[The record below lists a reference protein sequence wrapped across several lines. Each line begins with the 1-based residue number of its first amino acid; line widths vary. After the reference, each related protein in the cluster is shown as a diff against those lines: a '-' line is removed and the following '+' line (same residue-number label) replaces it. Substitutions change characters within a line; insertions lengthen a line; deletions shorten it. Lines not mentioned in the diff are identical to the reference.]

1 MWNRIMM
8 EIGLRIKTYRGE
20 PPTKPF
26 NDYLIPRLFNK
37 LINQLGLSDVS
48 TGELRNQSLTTVKS
62 RDGEPLAAVGI
73 AHIIYSSSKE
83 ATLVSQYLDKYG
95 LIFITKVL
103 KTRAS
108 RVNVN
113 IIVKKQGLRELS
125 PTDIKQIAMNEGI
138 DADSINLEF
147 TNKPLHAKIYAS
159 NNDIFITS
167 ANLLKN
173 SLTRNVETG
182 LMIRNQPQHE
192 IETLINELRT

>member
-1 MWNRIMM
+1 M
-8 EIGLRIKTYRGE
+8 
-20 PPTKPF
+20 
-26 NDYLIPRLFNK
+26 
-37 LINQLGLSDVS
+37 
-48 TGELRNQSLTTVKS
+48 
-62 RDGEPLAAVGI
+62 
-73 AHIIYSSSKE
+73 
-83 ATLVSQYLDKYG
+83 
-95 LIFITKVL
+95 
-103 KTRAS
+103 
-108 RVNVN
+108 N

>member
-73 AHIIYSSSKE
+73 ATSFTHHP
-83 ATLVSQYLDKYG
+83 
-95 LIFITKVL
+95 
-103 KTRAS
+103 
-108 RVNVN
+108 
-113 IIVKKQGLRELS
+113 KKPRWFH
-125 PTDIKQIAMNEGI
+125 N
-138 DADSINLEF
+138 
-147 TNKPLHAKIYAS
+147 
-159 NNDIFITS
+159 TS
-167 ANLLKN
+167 TSTA
-173 SLTRNVETG
+173 
-182 LMIRNQPQHE
+182 
-192 IETLINELRT
+192 